1 MIPAPGP
8 GAAGNHGAAR
18 PVDGGVVRDT
28 VAADRAAGRRSSC
41 SCCSDRLTTDLLL
54 RGRRG
59 GLCWFLE
66 KRGIRITLGTAA
78 LLLVEPLLLHK
89 REDAREADAIGDEP
103 WSFEGVLVLPLIFR
117 FEI

>member
-41 SCCSDRLTTDLLL
+41 SCCASARSIGVSTPLEGQGTVREQKGDLH
-54 RGRRG
+54 RAQHTGWPQ
-59 GLCWFLE
+59 CHF
-66 KRGIRITLGTAA
+66 
-78 LLLVEPLLLHK
+78 
-89 REDAREADAIGDEP
+89 AIG
-103 WSFEGVLVLPLIFR
+103 GVSVHARRRSLAVILI
-117 FEI
+117 